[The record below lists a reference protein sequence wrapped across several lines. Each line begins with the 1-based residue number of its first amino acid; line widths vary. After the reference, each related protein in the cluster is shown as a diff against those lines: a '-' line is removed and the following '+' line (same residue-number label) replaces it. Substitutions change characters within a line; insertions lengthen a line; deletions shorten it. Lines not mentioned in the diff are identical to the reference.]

1 MEKHLKK
8 PEKNVVWSFGAFPP
22 SLLLE
27 IIISPDGT
35 AFTVYPCTFCEK
47 KFKSRTFLKR
57 HRKTHPEYFAKKKHH
72 CTDWDYATNK
82 NTRFD
87 HHLESHKMTTKAE
100 KAIKFNESEEFS
112 PAGGK
117 GANKIFKCKFCEY
130 QRNERWLLNTHLLAV
145 HSKKFPH
152 VCGECSKGFRH
163 PSELRK
169 HIGVLTNAS
178 IVNISLLT
186 LQFEDTCKD

>member
-57 HRKTHPEYFAKKKHH
+57 HRKTHPEYFAKRKYH
-72 CTDWDYATNK
+72 CTDCDYATNK
-82 NTRFD
+82 KTHSTIICRVTRWLPRQKRPSNSMSLRSSLLLEEKEPTKSSSVNSVSTKEMNDGYWIPTFWQSTAKSFLMFVESVVKVSVT
-87 HHLESHKMTTKAE
+87 HQNSESTLES
-100 KAIKFNESEEFS
+100 S
-112 PAGGK
+112 PMPALW
-117 GANKIFKCKFCEY
+117 I
-130 QRNERWLLNTHLLAV
+130 
-145 HSKKFPH
+145 
-152 VCGECSKGFRH
+152 
-163 PSELRK
+163 
-169 HIGVLTNAS
+169 
-178 IVNISLLT
+178 
-186 LQFEDTCKD
+186 